1 MNSTKPSKFGS
12 VLARASIWTIVNH
25 NFLAGQVR
33 IYVWSASA
41 MVLFLCVA
49 GIIPLQTALNILLFC
64 GCSMMILLWSLIT
77 WRKSILLDIQDPE
90 MKKIAHAAMLALIY
104 SKESQYS
111 DGLAEKA
118 IYEYWPLGR
127 ANGQYRT
134 GYAPD
139 DPVRCRA

>member
-49 GIIPLQTALNILLFC
+49 SIIPLQTALNILLFC

-90 MKKIAHAAMLALIY
+90 LKKIAHAAMLALIY
-104 SKESQYS
+104 SKESQYN
-111 DGLAEKA
+111 DMKKRTA
-118 IYEYWPLGR
+118 PLHRWLSGKSHL
-127 ANGQYRT
+127 
-134 GYAPD
+134 
-139 DPVRCRA
+139 

>member
-77 WRKSILLDIQDPE
+77 WRKSILLAIQDPE
-90 MKKIAHAAMLALIY
+90 LKKIAHAAMLALIY
-104 SKESQYS
+104 SKESQYN
-111 DGLAEKA
+111 DMKK
-118 IYEYWPLGR
+118 
-127 ANGQYRT
+127 RT
-134 GYAPD
+134 AP
-139 DPVRCRA
+139 RHRWLSGKSHL